1 MMIPTWYLTPDSLL
15 LALAMLGAFIYTH
28 KEAQGSTSVWF
39 YCVERRNSTDVFNL
53 HSALVNFR
61 CPESV
66 YGVETTH
73 LYNEAANVS
82 SSPGDSFRKLRG
94 APEKKCRTVMPWWV

>member
-15 LALAMLGAFIYTH
+15 LALAMLGVFICTH

-39 YCVERRNSTDVFNL
+39 CCVECRNSTDVFNL
-53 HSALVNFR
+53 HSARINFR
-61 CPESV
+61 CPKSV

-73 LYNEAANVS
+73 LYNEAANVY

-94 APEKKCRTVMPWWV
+94 APEKNVGL